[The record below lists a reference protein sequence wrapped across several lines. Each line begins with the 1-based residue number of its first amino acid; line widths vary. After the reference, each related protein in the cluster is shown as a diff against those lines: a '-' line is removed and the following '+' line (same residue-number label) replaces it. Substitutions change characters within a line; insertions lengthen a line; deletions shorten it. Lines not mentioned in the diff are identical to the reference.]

1 MAPARGR
8 DLPRSP
14 ANGAGTEQLLAK
26 PPGPGEGRPRD
37 SPLGTRGLAT
47 TSLWGPLCQAA
58 PLQPALSV
66 PPPDT
71 VSDPSPGVPE
81 AAAGAG
87 PEEED
92 PGGERGRPHAATSVL
107 LAPGGAPHGPLLPSQ
122 ANRCRPGVPP
132 VRAPR
137 GSLSKRG
144 GGPSS
149 VSKHRPLDPFSVRD
163 SVAPVFPRLAP
174 PIWASSRLW
183 APCSLGPSFLAPRFP
198 R

>member
-66 PPPDT
+66 PPPT
-71 VSDPSPGVPE
+71 QFQIRALESQKRQQELVLRRKTQEVSE
-81 AAAGAG
+81 AG
-87 PEEED
+87 PTQ
-92 PGGERGRPHAATSVL
+92 PPRFCWRRA
-107 LAPGGAPHGPLLPSQ
+107 GPRMALPSLP
-122 ANRCRPGVPP
+122 RPTGATLGCHPS
-132 VRAPR
+132 APR

-144 GGPSS
+144 GVPSS
-149 VSKHRPLDPFSVRD
+149 MSKHRPLDPFSVRD